1 MIGRTEIWRGSWLF
15 GFVIVSGLFRQSDV
29 CLAATLSNAC
39 KKPDQ
44 HPRQADAQADNGELL
59 LEILHLM
66 VLRLTAFTFRAP
78 GHTAGTRSFAV
89 TIVTSET
96 RTELV

>member
-15 GFVIVSGLFRQSDV
+15 GFAIVSGLFRPSAM
-29 CLAATLSNAC
+29 CLAALSNAC

-59 LEILHLM
+59 LEILHLI